1 MTEDHKLLKFT
12 SRGKLLT
19 TVALCGTLLLS
30 NGPANAAPST
40 SSETP
45 KTMEQMQAL
54 TVNGLVVDSN
64 GEPIIGANVLEKGT
78 TNGSLTDVDGK
89 FTLNVRQGAVLQ
101 ISFIGYKTQE
111 VKATSNM
118 MRVVLAED
126 NEMLDEVVVVG
137 YGSQKKVNVT
147 GAVSTVDVNKALEAK
162 PQMDVTKA
170 LQGVVPGLTILNTQ
184 GGINEQPSM
193 TIRGVGTLSNSETS
207 DPLIIVD
214 GVPLDDLS
222 LINPQDIASVSVLK
236 DAASTSIYGSRAAF
250 GVVLITTKQGTKKDK
265 FTINY
270 SNNFAWSTPSIL
282 PEYADVPSQ
291 LRALIEVNERNATP
305 PELFGMYMDEML
317 PYAEAWQ
324 EQHGHKKQA
333 IARCSPIRAWTT

>member
-250 GVVLITTKQGTKKDK
+250 GVVLITT
-265 FTINY
+265 
-270 SNNFAWSTPSIL
+270 
-282 PEYADVPSQ
+282 
-291 LRALIEVNERNATP
+291 
-305 PELFGMYMDEML
+305 
-317 PYAEAWQ
+317 
-324 EQHGHKKQA
+324 
-333 IARCSPIRAWTT
+333 

>member
-54 TVNGLVVDSN
+54 TVNGLVVD
-64 GEPIIGANVLEKGT
+64 
-78 TNGSLTDVDGK
+78 
-89 FTLNVRQGAVLQ
+89 VRQGALLQ

-111 VKATSNM
+111 VKATSNILKI
-118 MRVVLAED
+118 VLAED

-147 GAVSTVDVNKALEAK
+147 GAVSTVDVNKSLDAK

-207 DPLIIVD
+207 NPLIIVD

-282 PEYADVPSQ
+282 PDYADVPSQ
-291 LRALIEVNERNATP
+291 IRALLEVNERNGTD
-305 PELFGMYMDEML
+305 PELFGMYMDKML
-317 PYAEAWQ
+317 PYAEAWHITWIRQQ
-324 EQHGHKKQA
+324 EQP
-333 IARCSPIRAWTT
+333 CSMPTGM

>member
-1 MTEDHKLLKFT
+1 M
-12 SRGKLLT
+12 
-19 TVALCGTLLLS
+19 
-30 NGPANAAPST
+30 
-40 SSETP
+40 
-45 KTMEQMQAL
+45 
-54 TVNGLVVDSN
+54 
-64 GEPIIGANVLEKGT
+64 NVQ
-78 TNGSLTDVDGK
+78 
-89 FTLNVRQGAVLQ
+89 QGAILQ
-101 ISFIGYKTQE
+101 ISFIGYKSQE
-111 VKATSNM
+111 IKVQQSTIK
-118 MRVVLAED
+118 VILAED

-207 DPLIIVD
+207 NPLIIVD

-250 GVVLITTKQGTKKDK
+250 GVVLITTKQGTKKINLRLTTL
-265 FTINY
+265 TILHG
-270 SNNFAWSTPSIL
+270 A
-282 PEYADVPSQ
+282 
-291 LRALIEVNERNATP
+291 LRAFCLTMQTYHPN
-305 PELFGMYMDEML
+305 
-317 PYAEAWQ
+317 
-324 EQHGHKKQA
+324 
-333 IARCSPIRAWTT
+333 